1 MLTLA
6 LAPMLT
12 RKRIATRLG
21 VDPDAVSALIA
32 SGQLAA
38 VNVARSRTAK
48 RPTWRIRPEDLA
60 DFELRRLTRKSH
72 TATRR
77 IKRPAAKKSY
87 F

>member
-1 MLTLA
+1 MLT

-12 RKRIATRLG
+12 REQVATRLG
-21 VDPDAVSALIA
+21 IDPDAVSALIA
-32 SGQLAA
+32 SKQLPA

-60 DFELRRLTRKSH
+60 DFELRRLTGKAH
-72 TATRR
+72 TPTRR
-77 IKRPAAKKSY
+77 VKRPAGKKSY

>member
-1 MLTLA
+1 MLT

-12 RKRIATRLG
+12 RENVATRLG

-32 SGQLAA
+32 SQQLAA

-60 DFELRRLTRKSH
+60 EFELRRLTGKSH
-72 TATRR
+72 TTTRR

>member
-1 MLTLA
+1 MLT

-12 RKRIATRLG
+12 RELVATRLG

-32 SGQLAA
+32 SRQLPA

-60 DFELRRLTRKSH
+60 EFELRRLTGKSH
-72 TATRR
+72 TPTRR
-77 IKRPAAKKSY
+77 TPKRPTAKKSY